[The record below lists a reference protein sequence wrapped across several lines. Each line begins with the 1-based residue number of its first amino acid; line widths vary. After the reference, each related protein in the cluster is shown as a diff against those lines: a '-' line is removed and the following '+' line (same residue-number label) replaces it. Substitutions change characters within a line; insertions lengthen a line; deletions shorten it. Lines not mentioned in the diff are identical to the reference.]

1 MKKLYTL
8 LVASFMAATAGFGQ
22 NVTLVKDINPGTGNS
37 SPANLFIDGSYIY
50 FAADDAGATIDH
62 GKELWRTNGTT
73 TELVKDVRSGSSNST
88 PGNFFNLNNTLYFT
102 AHNGTTSVV
111 HSTDGTDAGTVDLY
125 LYTGAFFPQEYNG
138 TIYFVNT
145 TDGNSLYTFDGT
157 NMQKVN
163 NSTTFSDNI
172 PGGIF
177 TFFNGKILLY
187 MKNALEDASN
197 IQGTEV
203 GTELYE
209 YDFSTGQYNL
219 IKNIAEDVL
228 SPAESVDIN
237 SSSISNMTV
246 IGSKVYFEALNTL
259 WETDGTT
266 DGTIEVSV
274 ASGISGVANFYAW
287 NNKLYFEGDNGT
299 DGDQL
304 YVYDPSGSSV
314 TNLSNISGTNS
325 DHNPSDYCVYNGYLY
340 YAGCDNN
347 DTKKHLFRTDGSSVE
362 QLDATIID
370 VDEIVE
376 LNGILYF
383 EAEDATGT
391 ETTGNELF
399 SFDPSTYIPNSIDK
413 TYLNALSLYPNPTKG
428 TINIS
433 GLETSDVAYTVYD
446 ISGRTIQSGITNTQ
460 ISLNCAPGIYIIELK
475 DGNKITTHKVQVK

>member
-1 MKKLYTL
+1 
-8 LVASFMAATAGFGQ
+8 
-22 NVTLVKDINPGTGNS
+22 
-37 SPANLFIDGSYIY
+37 
-50 FAADDAGATIDH
+50 
-62 GKELWRTNGTT
+62 
-73 TELVKDVRSGSSNST
+73 
-88 PGNFFNLNNTLYFT
+88 
-102 AHNGTTSVV
+102 
-111 HSTDGTDAGTVDLY
+111 
-125 LYTGAFFPQEYNG
+125 
-138 TIYFVNT
+138 
-145 TDGNSLYTFDGT
+145 
-157 NMQKVN
+157 
-163 NSTTFSDNI
+163 
-172 PGGIF
+172 
-177 TFFNGKILLY
+177 